1 MRLRHR
7 SALEYSLALMPPAA
21 APIPRHRD
29 APPDDGRGDTWEAA
43 AAAAAPL
50 AGAAGGGL
58 SNGSSS
64 QCHHDSRLTASELLL
79 SKAASVA
86 AGGCREVPGSPH
98 SEGPVSSPTSSTRSG
113 PTHSSSRGGYFQSS
127 SNSAA
132 GGSQQPRVTCL
143 VFLNPDWDKEGGGVL
158 RLWPPVNP
166 LRNMAAASTAG
177 GGGGGRRSPSSSDA
191 GTTFSDYSDCSSLR

>member
-7 SALEYSLALMPPAA
+7 SALEYSLALLQPAA

-43 AAAAAPL
+43 AG
-50 AGAAGGGL
+50 AGSGAGVSAG
-58 SNGSSS
+58 
-64 QCHHDSRLTASELLL
+64 QQDRLTASELLL
-79 SKAASVA
+79 NKA
-86 AGGCREVPGSPH
+86 AGGACRDVPGSPL
-98 SEGPVSSPTSSTRSG
+98 SEGPGVSSPTSSTRSG
-113 PTHSSSRGGYFQSS
+113 PTHSSSARGGYFHNSS
-127 SNSAA
+127 SSGGAG

-191 GTTFSDYSDCSSLR
+191 GTTFSDYSDCSSLRWVGSRGGSAE